1 MTLGLLLPLR
11 PLDASIDGFRNDALF
26 NTTAVMVSVLFVI
39 VCGILVWSIAM
50 HRQGRHRASYER
62 GIGRRHLVFT
72 ALITAVVFVGVDGT
86 LLVDSYLDLDQVL
99 WRFPGPDAH
108 PLEVEVW
115 AQQWAWNVRYAGP
128 DGKFG
133 TPDDVV
139 TLNEMHVPVGRAVV
153 VQLEVEGRGPL
164 VLPAQLPHQAGRRAR
179 RRDPPLVRRPGR
191 SAATRSAARST
202 AASTTTRCAGG
213 SPSSSTA
220 GFDAWM
226 RAAAEVARKA
236 YDEDDVDAHW
246 GWPWIVSRLFSRDH
260 KVIAKQ
266 FLWLGPRL
274 PRSSA
279 A

>member
-72 ALITAVVFVGVDGT
+72 ALITAVIFVGVDGT

-99 WRFPGPDAH
+99 WKFPGPDAH

-139 TLNEMHVPVGRAVV
+139 TLNQLHVPIGRAVV
-153 VQLEVEGRGPL
+153 VHLKSKDV
-164 VLPAQLPHQAGRRAR
+164 VHSFYLPNFRVKQDA
-179 RRDPPLVRRPGR
+179 VPG
-191 SAATRSAARST
+191 AETRLWFAARTLGSYEFG
-202 AASTTTRCAGG
+202 CAQHCGVSHYLMRG
-213 SPSSSTA
+213 RLTVDSTA

-246 GWPWIVSRLFSRDH
+246 GWPWM
-260 KVIAKQ
+260 
-266 FLWLGPRL
+266 
-274 PRSSA
+274 
-279 A
+279 